1 MSNFIKDNI
10 TWKIFGVYL
19 LVLLFVL
26 ICGTTFG
33 QVRVIQFNAEWN
45 KSNQVKWIKNLTD
58 CEKDF
63 IDIGK
68 DAASQKKYSV
78 VVIPTIII
86 FNEGEEVKRFQAD
99 LSFKMMAKEEEVQGI
114 INEII
119 MSDF

>member
-1 MSNFIKDNI
+1 MNKISH
-10 TWKIFGVYL
+10 TWKIFSVYIL
-19 LVLLFVL
+19 ILILVLV
-26 ICGTTFG
+26 CGTAFG
-33 QVRVIQFNAEWN
+33 QVKVIQFNAEWN
-45 KSNQVKWIKNLTD
+45 KSNQVEWIKNLTD

-86 FNEGEEVKRFQAD
+86 FEGDEEVKRFQAD
-99 LSFKMMAKEEEVQGI
+99 LSFKMAVKEEEVQEI

>member
-1 MSNFIKDNI
+1 MDGFFKPKYGIIIGSK
-10 TWKIFGVYL
+10 L
-19 LVLLFVL
+19 LILVL
-26 ICGTTFG
+26 ICGTAFG
-33 QVRVIQFNAEWN
+33 QVKVIQFNADWN
-45 KSNQVKWIKNLTD
+45 KSNKVEWIKNLTD

-68 DAASQKKYSV
+68 DVASQKKYSV

-86 FNEGEEVKRFQAD
+86 FDGDEEIKRFQAD
-99 LSFKMMAKEEEVQGI
+99 LSFKMVAKEEEVQEI

>member
-1 MSNFIKDNI
+1 MNKISD
-10 TWKIFGVYL
+10 TWKIFTVYL
-19 LVLLFVL
+19 IL
-26 ICGTTFG
+26 IALMFMCGTAFG
-33 QVRVIQFNAEWN
+33 QVKVVQFNAEWN
-45 KSNQVKWIKNLTD
+45 KSNQVEWIKNLSD

-68 DAASQKKYSV
+68 DTDSQKKYSV

-86 FNEGEEVKRFQAD
+86 FNGEEEVKRFQAD
-99 LSFKMMAKEEEVQGI
+99 LSFKIIAKKEDVQEI